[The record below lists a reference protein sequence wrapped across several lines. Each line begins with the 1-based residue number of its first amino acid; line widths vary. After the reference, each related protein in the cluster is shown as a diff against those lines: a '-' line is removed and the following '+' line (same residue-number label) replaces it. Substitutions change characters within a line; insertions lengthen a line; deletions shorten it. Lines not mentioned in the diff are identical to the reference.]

1 MTTTFNTR
9 RLPLGIQDFAK
20 LRTEKLVYIDKTG
33 FIPELTA
40 TSSPYFLSR
49 PRRFGK
55 SLLLSTL
62 KYYFE
67 GRKDLFEGLAIAD
80 VEKDWTKYPV
90 FHLDFNAA
98 SYADMDSFNA
108 IVDRN
113 LRYIEEIWGRD
124 EAEKDFS
131 DRFAG
136 VIKRAYKQSEKGV
149 VILVDEYDKPLLNTR
164 TKPDLHKEIK
174 DVLKGFYGV
183 LKSTDQYLRF
193 ILFTGVSKFSK
204 VSVFSDLNNLTDISL
219 ENNFSAICGITEKE
233 LLTQFEPEIKA
244 LGEAQNLTYDQ
255 TVAKLKKMYDG
266 YHFSEISEDVYNPW
280 SLLNSFYK
288 KRFTYEWF
296 KSGTPTMLVE
306 MLKDTDYDLPKLE
319 KNVVIP
325 AQEID
330 DFRMDSPYPI
340 PLLYQTGYLTIKDF
354 ITRVNSYK
362 MGFPNEE
369 VKYGFINELL
379 PIYISKSKGWSSSW
393 IAAMVQDLY
402 NEDLEDLMLQL
413 TSFFADI
420 PYVLENKT
428 EKHFQT
434 IFYLVFTLV
443 GQLVKVEKYSS
454 AGRADAVMEVEDKV
468 YIFEFKLTDNATAEE
483 ALQQIEESGYA
494 TPYLASGKKIIK
506 IGIAFD
512 NKTRTIGEWKSIVNC

>member
-1 MTTTFNTR
+1 MTTTFNAR
-9 RLPLGIQDFAK
+9 GLPLGIQDFADI
-20 LRTEKLVYIDKTG
+20 RDRNLVYIDKTM
-33 FIPELTA
+33 FIPPLLA
-40 TSSPYFLSR
+40 TGKPYFLSR

-55 SLLLSTL
+55 SLFMSTL

-67 GRKDLFEGLAIAD
+67 GRKDLFEGLAIAE

-90 FHLDFNAA
+90 FHLDFNAETYDNLA
-98 SYADMDSFNA
+98 SFRQILATNLDEIEAFN
-108 IVDRN
+108 
-113 LRYIEEIWGRD
+113 
-124 EAEKDFS
+124 
-131 DRFAG
+131 G
-136 VIKRAYKQSEKGV
+136 VKSEKTTMPARFKDLIIQTYNKTGRKI

-164 TKPDLHKEIK
+164 TNPKLHDTIK
-174 DVLKGFYGV
+174 KSLKGFYGV
-183 LKSTDQYLRF
+183 LKSADQYLRF
-193 ILFTGVSKFSK
+193 MLFTGVSKFSK

-219 ENNFSAICGITEKE
+219 ENNFSAICGITEQE
-233 LLTQFEPEIKA
+233 LLTQFKPEIQA

-255 TVAKLKKMYDG
+255 TVAQLKKMYDG

-306 MLKDTDYDLPKLE
+306 MLKDTNYDLPKLE

-340 PLLYQTGYLTIKDF
+340 PLLYQTGYLTIKEF

-402 NEDLEDLMLQL
+402 NEDLEDLMLLL

-454 AGRADAVMEVEDKV
+454 AGCADAVMEVEDKV

-512 NKTRTIGEWKSIVNC
+512 NKTRTLGEWKIAN